1 MDSIRINSGREQIE
15 VNDEGECIEAYPLDA
30 SFRKSF
36 YDLVD
41 WYNQLNERDDVK
53 ELRELEQASKGAGA
67 TEAIKK
73 KECEIEAKINEELRE
88 RIDDIFGD
96 EACRKIFGRK
106 PPNLYTVSFF
116 LDAIKPVME
125 KYIQKHN
132 DEISKISKKYSK
144 NRKGAKS

>member
-1 MDSIRINSGREQIE
+1 MDSIRINNGRERIE
-15 VNDEGECIEAYPLDA
+15 VNDEGEYIEIYSLDA

-41 WYNQLNERDDVK
+41 WFNQLKERDDVK
-53 ELRELEQASKGAGA
+53 ELQEQGSNGAD
-67 TEAIKK
+67 EAIKK
-73 KECEIEAKINEELRE
+73 KECEVEAKINEELRE

-116 LDAIKPVME
+116 LDAITPYIE

-132 DEISKISKKYSK
+132 TEVKEISKKYSK